1 MKENQL
7 SRVLLLLLFLA
18 LNSLSHAAGAYLDGE
33 PVSVSTVCPVTGS
46 AAVAKEITH
55 GHFAYPDSPYL
66 RTGDMANTGQVS
78 PAKALP
84 PRMWSVLTSGESVDK
99 PTFIAA

>member
-46 AAVAKEITH
+46 SEGDYPRTLCLPR
-55 GHFAYPDSPYL
+55 FAIPKNRRYGQYRPSFTSESPSTEDVVGTDF
-66 RTGDMANTGQVS
+66 RR
-78 PAKALP
+78 K
-84 PRMWSVLTSGESVDK
+84 RR
-99 PTFIAA
+99 